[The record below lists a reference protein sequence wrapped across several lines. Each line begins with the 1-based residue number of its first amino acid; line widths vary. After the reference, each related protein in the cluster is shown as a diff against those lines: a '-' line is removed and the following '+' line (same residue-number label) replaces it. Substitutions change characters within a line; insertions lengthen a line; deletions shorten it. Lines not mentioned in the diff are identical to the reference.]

1 MTENRGASY
10 VSEIQRS
17 KLEKGRLQEA
27 NSEHN
32 RRQGLITTSIF
43 VAEFLMLSYL
53 MFFDVFLQ

>member
-17 KLEKGRLQEA
+17 KLEEGRLQEA

-32 RRQGLITTSIF
+32 RRQGLMVNTT
-43 VAEFLMLSYL
+43 E
-53 MFFDVFLQ
+53 DKD